1 MFFRP
6 FHNNNYCT
14 AKKCSK
20 AGFICQA
27 IKDKIKKGYLISQAP
42 SCIIYLESESDMT
55 PIYPQLRKT
64 NKNSILNFARVG
76 DAISFYYYDCLCM
89 TEPQI

>member
-1 MFFRP
+1 
-6 FHNNNYCT
+6 
-14 AKKCSK
+14 
-20 AGFICQA
+20 
-27 IKDKIKKGYLISQAP
+27 
-42 SCIIYLESESDMT
+42 MT

-76 DAISFYYYDCLCM
+76 DAISYYYYDCLCM